1 MAYTVIV
8 PAAGQGKRMNAGA
21 NKQFLNIQAV
31 PLIVRTLQIFEND
44 EACQAMIVVANKDE
58 IIEMKRLF
66 TDYGLSKVT
75 ALVPGG
81 QERQESVYAGL
92 SEIKQ
97 TEGVVLV
104 HDGAR
109 PFVRPEEIRRLV
121 AEVGETQGAV
131 LATKVKDTI
140 KKGSREQIVT
150 ETLARDELW
159 AVQTPQAFSYKLLKK
174 AHDVAKKKAFTGTDD
189 AGLVEHIGG
198 RVRLIPGNEENI
210 KLTTPYDIGI
220 AEMILE
226 KRKEDEDENRAR
238 F

>member
-1 MAYTVIV
+1 MAYTVII

-21 NKQFLNIQAV
+21 NKQFLTIRAV
-31 PLIVRTLQIFEND
+31 PLIVRTLQIFERD
-44 EACQAMIVVANKDE
+44 EACEAMIVVANKDE
-58 IIEMKRLF
+58 IIEMKQLF
-66 TDYGLSKVT
+66 TEYGLRKVT
-75 ALVPGG
+75 AIVPGG

-92 SEIKQ
+92 LEINQ
-97 TEGVVLV
+97 SEGVVLV

-109 PFVRPEEIRRLV
+109 PFVRPEEIRRLA

-140 KKGSREQIVT
+140 KKGSREQVVT

-159 AVQTPQAFSYKLLKK
+159 AVQTPQAFSYKLLKR
-174 AHDVAKKKAFTGTDD
+174 AHDVAKKQDFAGTDD

-198 RVRLIPGNEENI
+198 TIRLVPGNEENI

-226 KRKEDEDENRAR
+226 ERKEDQHENRAR

>member
-1 MAYTVIV
+1 MAYTVII

-21 NKQFLNIQAV
+21 NKQFLNLQAV

-44 EACQAMIVVANKDE
+44 EACEAMIVVANKDE
-58 IIEMKRLF
+58 MIEMKRLF
-66 TDYGLSKVT
+66 TDYGLRKVT

-92 SEIKQ
+92 LELNQ
-97 TEGVVLV
+97 PEGVVLV

-140 KKGSREQIVT
+140 KKGSREQMVT
-150 ETLARDELW
+150 ETLAREELW
-159 AVQTPQAFSYKLLKK
+159 SVQTPQAFPHKLLKK
-174 AHDVAKKKAFTGTDD
+174 AHDVAKKKAFAGTDD
-189 AGLVEHIGG
+189 ASLVEHIGG
-198 RVRLIPGNEENI
+198 KIRIVPGNEENI

-220 AEMILE
+220 AEVILK
-226 KRKEDEDENRAR
+226 KREEDQHENRAR